1 MENPADL
8 LARYIDALSLAAS
21 TTHRAEERPVY
32 QARLAAA
39 AQMFAALHGGNLRA
53 LVATV
58 NREGAGWT
66 VAGSREEVEKNAAL
80 MAFESLARV
89 VRSRSAT

>member
-1 MENPADL
+1 MEKPVDL
-8 LARYIDALSLAAS
+8 LARYVDALSLAAA
-21 TTHRAEERPVY
+21 TTNRAEERPLY

-39 AQMFAALHGGNLRA
+39 AQMFAAIHSGNRA
-53 LVATV
+53 ALFDLVNLA
-58 NREGAGWT
+58 GAGWT
-66 VAGSREEVEKNAAL
+66 VPGTKEERAKNAPL